1 MADRLPAA
9 FAEQAA
15 NCAALGSPFMERL
28 MRHLAAHWPDDTALA
43 QHFAAWPGEI
53 GPRGAS
59 LPLRLASGLH
69 ALVLSGQNA
78 ELAAAYP
85 GGSGGNLAA
94 AVDRALHRHDAFL
107 ARWCDRAPQTNEI
120 RRSAAL
126 IAVAHW
132 LTARHG
138 LPITLSELGASAGLN
153 LMFDRYALEIG
164 GHCFG
169 PANAVLQLV
178 PEWQGSLPPVAKPV
192 ITDRRGVDLAPLR
205 AGRPEDELR
214 LLSCLWPDQA
224 ERLARTRAALKVQS
238 AMVDQADAVDWLE
251 QRLATPRP
259 GQLHLIYHTIAWQ
272 YFPAE
277 AQARG
282 SRLLEAAGTR
292 ATADAPVA
300 WFGMEADDS
309 AEGAGLRLRLWPD
322 HLDMAIGRAGFHGQW
337 IHWQG

>member
-1 MADRLPAA
+1 
-9 FAEQAA
+9 
-15 NCAALGSPFMERL
+15 

-43 QHFAAWPGEI
+43 QHFSAWPGEI

-85 GGSGGNLAA
+85 GGSDENLTA

-107 ARWCDRAPQTNEI
+107 VRWCDRAPQTNEI

-169 PANAVLQLV
+169 PANAVLQLE
-178 PEWQGSLPPVAKPV
+178 PEWQGSLPPVAEPV

-214 LLSCLWPDQA
+214 LLSCLWPDQT

-238 AMVDQADAVDWLE
+238 AAVDQADAVDWLE
-251 QRLATPRP
+251 QRLATPHP